1 MADFEEAGDADVLRK
16 VQGDLEAAGNP
27 LSETDLRRTMDEL
40 MVRAVEEIQ
49 AGR

>member
-1 MADFEEAGDADVLRK
+1 MADFKEAGDSDVLRK
-16 VQGDLEAAGNP
+16 VKGDLEAAGHP

-40 MVRAVEEIQ
+40 MVRAAEEIQ

>member
-16 VQGDLEAAGNP
+16 VRSDLEAAGQST
-27 LSETDLRRTMDEL
+27 SEAALRRTMDEL
-40 MVRAVEEIQ
+40 MVRAVDEIQ